1 MNQATQKKK
10 PDPQILKD
18 LWSSDD
24 MLVLKTLRKLRSAGN
39 LTYIPD
45 ILKLLSQTRNELIEK
60 ELIRF
65 LADIKELGVVPLL
78 VAGLKKP
85 GLKPAHA
92 GILSAIWQSGLD
104 YSRYVDLFLQVFLEG
119 DYMVAL
125 ESFTV
130 IEQSIEHLSIQEIA
144 EERKYLL
151 DGLDSVSEDKKPL
164 ARELVNLLHT

>member
-1 MNQATQKKK
+1 MNQGTRKIK
-10 PDPQILKD
+10 PDLQILKD
-18 LWSSDD
+18 LWSENDL
-24 MLVLKTLRKLRSAGN
+24 LVLKTLRKLRSAGN

-65 LADIKELGVVPLL
+65 LADIKERGVVPLL

-144 EERKYLL
+144 EERNNLL
-151 DGLDSVSEDKKPL
+151 GGLDSISEDKKPL